1 MRITGAGSS
10 VKQGLNVL
18 ARLGRFVEYSV
29 FGRDVTCDWSIISD
43 TKELTIKGGHLGPN
57 MWPKAIDMIAHGEL
71 PLDEIITHKLPI
83 SDFKAGIDKVHLVLS
98 TQNPEAL

>member
-1 MRITGAGSS
+1 MIQRKSPEQLLVCFDGQTIFFSG
-10 VKQGLNVL
+10 
-18 ARLGRFVEYSV
+18 
-29 FGRDVTCDWSIISD
+29 D

-57 MWPKAIDMIAHGEL
+57 MWPKAIDMIANGEL

-83 SDFKAGIDKVHLVLS
+83 SDFKAGIDKVHLALS